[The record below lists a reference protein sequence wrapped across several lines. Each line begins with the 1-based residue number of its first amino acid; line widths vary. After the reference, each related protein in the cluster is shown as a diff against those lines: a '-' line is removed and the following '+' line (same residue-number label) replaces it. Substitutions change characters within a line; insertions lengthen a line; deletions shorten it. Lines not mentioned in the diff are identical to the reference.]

1 VHIEKGQAMDV
12 AQSPVYQEV
21 FDFLVSS
28 PTPEQ
33 ILAFRP
39 SESTQERIR
48 ALLEANKA
56 NRLTAEEQIKLDEF
70 EQVEHFVRMLK
81 IYARQS
87 LNLS

>member
-1 VHIEKGQAMDV
+1 MAV

-28 PTPEQ
+28 PTPER

-56 NRLTAEEQIKLDEF
+56 NRLTAEEQIELDEF

>member
-1 VHIEKGQAMDV
+1 MAV

-28 PTPEQ
+28 PTPAQ

-39 SESTQERIR
+39 SEATQKRVR
-48 ALLEANKA
+48 ALLDANKE
-56 NRLTAEEQIKLDEF
+56 NRLTVEEQIELDEF

-81 IYARQS
+81 IYARQT
-87 LNLS
+87 LSHP